1 MHILQRGETMP
12 KLDPVVKK
20 ETSYVAVWV
29 LAGCMMTQGVCL
41 VLGWWSL
48 SVLLGSVLGGLTA
61 VGNFLLMCLMV
72 QKAVLQTPKQAQN
85 TVKLSQG
92 LRLMMQGLILVL
104 AAVVSVFN
112 IWAAAIPLLIPRIGV
127 SLREWRNAKLNPS
140 PDRPA
145 IGWDDEDE
153 EEDD

>member
-1 MHILQRGETMP
+1 MP

-29 LAGCMMTQGVCL
+29 LAGCLMTQGVCL

-61 VGNFLLMCLMV
+61 VGNFLLMCQMV

-92 LRLMMQGLILVL
+92 LRLMMQGLMLVL
-104 AAVVSVFN
+104 AAVIPVFN
-112 IWAAAIPLLIPRIGV
+112 IWTAAIPLLIPRIAISV
-127 SLREWRNAKLNPS
+127 RELRNAKRNPS

-145 IGWDDEDE
+145 IGWDDVDEDE
-153 EEDD
+153 DLMDEEAD

>member
-1 MHILQRGETMP
+1 MA

-20 ETSYVAVWV
+20 ETSYVAIWV
-29 LAGCMMTQGVCL
+29 AAGCLLIQGVFL
-41 VLGWWSL
+41 VAGWWNWTVL
-48 SVLLGSVLGGLTA
+48 WGGLLGGATA

-72 QKAVLQTPKQAQN
+72 QKAVTQTEKQAKN

-104 AAVVSVFN
+104 AAVIPAVFN
-112 IWAAAIPLLIPRIGV
+112 IWAAAIPLLIPRIAI
-127 SLREWRNAKLNPS
+127 SLREWLRAKRNPS

-145 IGWDDEDE
+145 IGWDDED
-153 EEDD
+153 DDD

>member
-1 MHILQRGETMP
+1 MANV
-12 KLDPVVKK
+12 DPIIKK
-20 ETSYVAVWV
+20 ETRYVAVWV
-29 LAGCMMTQGVCL
+29 VAGCMLIQGVCL

-48 SVLLGSVLGGLTA
+48 SVLFGGLLGGATA
-61 VGNFLLMCLMV
+61 VLNFLLMCRMV
-72 QKAVLQTPKQAQN
+72 QKAVTQTEKQAKN

-104 AAVVSVFN
+104 AAVLTNVFN
-112 IWAAAIPLLIPRIGV
+112 IWATAIPLLIPRIAV
-127 SLREWRNAKLNPS
+127 SIRELRNAKRNPS

-145 IGWDDEDE
+145 IGWDDELMD